1 MRNWNRWMLGSLI
14 ALAMPAAW
22 AQGGRINF
30 IGMVLE
36 PTCAGDAMQVDS
48 LSSRLGDAAPRH
60 LACGHAAADTGRTY
74 SRTVQR
80 ADTASLANDRLLGYL
95 ASYAP
100 TASDGKPAVDVVVR
114 TYD

>member
-1 MRNWNRWMLGSLI
+1 MLGSLI

-22 AQGGRINF
+22 AQGGHINF
-30 IGMVLE
+30 VGMVLE
-36 PTCAGDAMQVDS
+36 PTCAGDAIRADS
-48 LSSRLGDAAPRH
+48 LSTQSGETASRH
-60 LACGHAAADTGRTY
+60 LACGQSAVDAGRTY

-80 ADTASLANDRLLGYL
+80 IDAASVANDRLLGYL

-100 TASDGKPAVDVVVR
+100 TAGDGKPAVDVVVR